1 MSLLKDMKKLFIIFN
16 DLHLK
21 QGNEDAIIRGVK
33 GMIKYA
39 LENNIKNLVLAG
51 DLFDSRRYQRL
62 SVLKAFDEILF
73 LIKDADLKLYM
84 FPGNHDKTLY
94 ESNHSFLDIFSRN
107 GNLEMF
113 DDIGT
118 IEIEGKSITM
128 LPYFDEKALVEKIES
143 AKPTDLLISHFAM
156 VGSVNLGYT
165 NDTSNITKKL
175 LKKFK
180 KTYLGH
186 YHNHNEIS
194 KDIVHLPSFLQ
205 NNYGE
210 DENKGFAVINE
221 NLSYTLIKGD
231 FKCFKKLSIDINS
244 INQKEIISLIDS
256 HKNNEHHIRFEFTG
270 DADKLKSLDL
280 SIFKDT
286 EISIVKKFDNGNAN
300 LLETVVEKVY
310 DKTST
315 LKEFE
320 NFCDEKGYDLKIG
333 KKRLLNFLKD
343 K

>member
-1 MSLLKDMKKLFIIFN
+1 M
-16 DLHLK
+16 
-21 QGNEDAIIRGVK
+21 V
-33 GMIKYA
+33 KYA
-39 LENNIKNLVLAG
+39 LKNNIKNLVLAG

-73 LIKDADLKLYM
+73 LIKDAGLKLYM

-107 GNLEMF
+107 SNLEMF
-113 DDIGT
+113 DDVGT
-118 IEIEGKSITM
+118 IEIEGKTITL
-128 LPYFDEKALVEKIES
+128 LPYFDEKALVEKIER

-156 VGSVNLGYT
+156 VGSVNLGYI

-194 KDIVHLPSFLQ
+194 KDIIHLPSFMQ

-221 NLSYTLIKGD
+221 DLSYTLIKGD
-231 FKCFKKLSIDINS
+231 FKCFRKLSIDINS
-244 INQKEIISLIDS
+244 VYQKDIISLIDEY
-256 HKNNEHHIRFEFTG
+256 KNNKHHIRFEFTG
-270 DADKLKSLDL
+270 DTNKLKSLDL
-280 SIFKDT
+280 SVFKDT
-286 EISIVKKFDNGNAN
+286 EISVVKKYESNDDD
-300 LLETVVEKVY
+300 LLEVIVEKKY
-310 DKTST
+310 DKAST
-315 LKEFE
+315 LNEFE
-320 NFCDEKGYDLKIG
+320 NFCEEKGYDLKIG
-333 KKRLLNFLKD
+333 KKRLLEFLKN